1 MRGGSDIA
9 PRAFL
14 ERLADGTRAFGLA
27 RWIIVLFLAVIWV
40 VAAAFTSNDLGT
52 LLGDCLV
59 RTGMN
64 GVLVLALVL
73 PVRAGNGLNF
83 GLPLGIVCGLV
94 GGIAVMELT
103 ATTPFGIAALSS
115 LSAYARGLSGFALAH
130 LVAIPL
136 GALLGLGY
144 GWLLERVRGQEMMVG
159 IYVGFGAVAGMCVVW
174 LVAPVTSPELIWP
187 IGGSGVRNT
196 LVLDAHYKWILDSFG
211 EIDFGSWGATAKE
224 APGALTRPPG
234 FYVPTG
240 LLLYWLGACAA
251 VAVFLRTRLGTALTV
266 AGSNPRY
273 ATSIGV
279 SVPRM
284 RVLSIV
290 LSTVLAAVGILVYS
304 QSYGF
309 YQLYKAPLW
318 MAFPAVAS
326 LLLGGASLR
335 RATVF
340 HAIVGTF
347 LFQSLL
353 TTSLPV
359 VNDLVQSSPYRRAL
373 ANLPEIARLV
383 IQNGVILYALTR
395 VVRRSS

>member
-1 MRGGSDIA
+1 MSVPLGQ
-9 PRAFL
+9 
-14 ERLADGTRAFGLA
+14 RLREGARDFGLA
-27 RWIIVLFLAVIWV
+27 RWIIVGFLALVWL
-40 VAAAFTSNDLGT
+40 VAALFTSSDLGT

-64 GVLVLALVL
+64 GILVLALVL

-94 GGIAVMELT
+94 GGIAVVELT
-103 ATTPFGIAALSS
+103 AAEPFGVAALAP
-115 LSAYARGLSGFALAH
+115 LGAYARGAMGFALAH
-130 LVAIPL
+130 VVAIPL
-136 GALLGLGY
+136 GALLGWGY

-159 IYVGFGAVAGMCVVW
+159 IYVGFGAVAGMCVIW
-174 LVAPVTSPELIWP
+174 LVAPLTNPELIWP
-187 IGGSGVRNT
+187 IGGEGVRNT
-196 LVLDAHYKWILDSFG
+196 IVLDQHTKWVLDAAG
-211 EIDFGSWGATAKE
+211 EIDFGTWDAA
-224 APGALTRPPG
+224 ALDAAGRPPPFSRPQG
-234 FYVPTG
+234 FYIPTG
-240 LLLYWLGACAA
+240 LLVFWLGACAL
-251 VAVFLRTRLGTALTV
+251 VAAFLRTRLGMGMSA
-266 AGSNPRY
+266 AGANPRY
-273 ATSIGV
+273 AASIGI

-284 RVLSIV
+284 RLLSIV
-290 LSTVLAAVGILVYS
+290 LSTVLAGVGILAYS

-359 VNDLVQSSPYRRAL
+359 VNDLVRSSPYREGL

-395 VVRRSS
+395 VARRSG